1 MDLNRFCS
9 TWSNSQILLQKDS
22 KPSIDL
28 SNNSLRQIFK
38 ISIGGEK
45 FRIKISNKY
54 GNDSL
59 EIKAI
64 SIALSHSQGTGQIKL
79 NTIKQLTFNK
89 KEGIILSKGKE
100 IYTDIFDYNL
110 NSCSEIAISIFFGKV
125 PSDLTGH
132 IFSITNSFIEKGNK
146 INEEK
151 FTNEYKIEHW
161 YFVSN
166 IEILNKNNIKGLICF
181 GDSLTDGR
189 FSSIDKQ
196 ERWPDFLFKK
206 LNNEKINI
214 AVNNQGLSG
223 TSMSTVG
230 VDRFENDVINQ
241 KGTKY
246 IFILYG
252 MNDINKLNKNENEII
267 EIYKNLIKKAHEEH
281 MLIYGGTLSP
291 FKGYRLFSLERNR
304 IRNKV
309 NEWIRN
315 SKKDN
320 DGFDEVIDFDKVLRD
335 GKDKDKLNNIY
346 SSGDGVHLN
355 SLGYEK
361 MIEAFNDLTI
371 FSNYSFNF
379 EYYS

>member
-59 EIKAI
+59 EINAI